1 MIRLYLNRIV
11 RFFLQLNSL
20 QYMKGTFPINKFRE
34 LETPFYYYDA
44 NLLRDT
50 LNVIRTEAA
59 QYNKFCVHYAIKA
72 NANPKVLSIIREHE
86 LGADC
91 VSGGEIAAAI
101 KAGFPAS
108 KIVYAGVG
116 KTDRE
121 INLGLDHDIFCFNV
135 ESVPE
140 LEVINELAAAKG
152 KIARVAFRINP
163 DVSAHT
169 HANITTGLAEN
180 KFGISMQD
188 MDKVIDR
195 ALEMN
200 NVKFVGLHFHIGSQI
215 LDMGD
220 FVALCNR
227 INDLQEKLY
236 ARQIIV
242 EHINVGGG
250 LGIDYAHPN
259 RQPIPDF
266 ADYFATYHKHLKLR
280 PQQTLHFELG
290 RSVVGQCGSLITK
303 VIYVKQGTNKQ
314 FAIVDGG
321 MTDLIRP
328 ALYQAYHKIEN
339 ITSEEPNETYDVVGP
354 ICESSDVFGKAIDL
368 NRVKRGDLIALR
380 SAGAYGEI
388 MASGYNCRTLPQGYT
403 SDELI

>member
-1 MIRLYLNRIV
+1 
-11 RFFLQLNSL
+11 
-20 QYMKGTFPINKFRE
+20 MKGTFPVNKFRE
-34 LETPFYYYDA
+34 LETPFYYYDV
-44 NLLRDT
+44 NVLRET
-50 LNVIRTEAA
+50 LSCINKEAGK
-59 QYNKFCVHYAIKA
+59 YNNFCVHYAVKA
-72 NANPKVLSIIREHE
+72 NANHKVLTIIRESG

-91 VSGGEIAAAI
+91 VSGGEIRAAI
-101 KAGFPAS
+101 KAGFPTN

-116 KTDRE
+116 KTDWE
-121 INLGLDHDIFCFNV
+121 INLGLDYDIFCFNV

-140 LEVINELAAAKG
+140 LEIINELASAKG
-152 KIARVAFRINP
+152 KTARVAFRINP
-163 DVSAHT
+163 NVGAHT

-180 KFGISMQD
+180 KFGISMED
-188 MDKVIDR
+188 MDKVIDM
-195 ALEMN
+195 AGTLPH
-200 NVKFVGLHFHIGSQI
+200 VKFVGLHFHIGSQI

-227 INDLQEKLY
+227 VNELQEKLY

-259 RQPIPDF
+259 RQAIPNF
-266 ADYFATYHKHLKLR
+266 TEYFATYHKHLKLR

-290 RSVVGQCGSLITK
+290 RAVVGQCGSLISK
-303 VIYVKQGTNKQ
+303 VIYVKQGTIKQ
-314 FAIVDGG
+314 FAILDAG

-339 ITSEEPNETYDVVGP
+339 ITSEEPMETYDVVGP

-368 NRVKRGDLIALR
+368 NKAHRGDLFALR

-388 MASGYNCRTLPQGYT
+388 MASAYNCRALPKGYT
-403 SDELI
+403 SEELV

>member
-1 MIRLYLNRIV
+1 
-11 RFFLQLNSL
+11 
-20 QYMKGTFPINKFRE
+20 MKGTFPVNKFRE
-34 LETPFYYYDA
+34 LETPFYYYDV
-44 NLLRDT
+44 NVLRET
-50 LNVIRTEAA
+50 LSCINKEAGK
-59 QYNKFCVHYAIKA
+59 YNNFCVHYAVKA
-72 NANPKVLSIIREHE
+72 NANHKALTIIRESG

-91 VSGGEIAAAI
+91 VSGGEIRAAI
-101 KAGFPAS
+101 KAGFPTN

-116 KTDRE
+116 KTDWE
-121 INLGLDHDIFCFNV
+121 INLGLDYDIFCFNV

-140 LEVINELAAAKG
+140 LEIINELASAKG
-152 KIARVAFRINP
+152 KTARVAFRINP
-163 DVSAHT
+163 NVGAHT

-180 KFGISMQD
+180 KFGISMED
-188 MDKVIDR
+188 MDKVIDM
-195 ALEMN
+195 AGTLPH
-200 NVKFVGLHFHIGSQI
+200 VKFVGLHFHIGSQI

-227 INDLQEKLY
+227 VNELQEKLY

-259 RQPIPDF
+259 RQAIPNF
-266 ADYFATYHKHLKLR
+266 TEYFATYHKHLKLR

-290 RSVVGQCGSLITK
+290 RAVVGQCGSLISK
-303 VIYVKQGTNKQ
+303 VIYVKQGANKQ
-314 FAIVDGG
+314 FAILDAG

-339 ITSEEPNETYDVVGP
+339 ITSEEPMETYDVVGP

-368 NRVKRGDLIALR
+368 NKAHRGDLFALR

-388 MASGYNCRTLPQGYT
+388 MASAYNCRALPKGYT
-403 SDELI
+403 SEELV